1 MKYFFFLVLL
11 IAFTTHIDA
20 QNKFPPERVVVI
32 ANLEN
37 DKAKTVNYSVADLNI
52 ESKISRMFKLEL
64 PNLKLFNPTLLNEGG
79 NGWFLQYEFE
89 SNGYVGLWK
98 EQLQLKKGQLVIT
111 ESRSAMIGLASNCEK
126 IQFTNDLDHCK
137 CVDKTNAALES
148 SVKYRLFSS
157 MY

>member
-1 MKYFFFLVLL
+1 MKYLFFLVLL
-11 IAFTTHIDA
+11 TAITTNIDA
-20 QNKFPPERVVVI
+20 QNKLPLERVVVI

-37 DKAKTVNYSVADLNI
+37 DKAKTVDYSVADLNI

-64 PNLKLFNPTLLNEGG
+64 PDIRLFNPTLLNEGG
-79 NGWFLQYEFE
+79 NGWFIQYDFE

-98 EQLQLKKGQLVIT
+98 EQLQVRKGQLVIT
-111 ESRSAMIGLASNCEK
+111 ESRSAMIGLASNCKK
-126 IQFTNDLDHCK
+126 IQFTNDVERCK
-137 CVDKTNAALES
+137 CIDKTNEALES